1 MYESVGWMISEER
14 NQNQQDVYVNTL
26 LQYSHQD
33 FQAQL
38 ANANANINEL
48 FSHQNIKTIDH
59 IIKINQRVA
68 ESTGFIYL
76 NYLKNIF

>member
-1 MYESVGWMISEER
+1 M
-14 NQNQQDVYVNTL
+14 
-26 LQYSHQD
+26 
-33 FQAQL
+33 QL

-59 IIKINQRVA
+59 IVKINQRVA